1 MSDRCS
7 PDGQA
12 DAAVPIV
19 DILLVFR
26 HQQQFGSGKSQLEER
41 RFELVMC
48 FMERDV
54 CKIQFHLL
62 RHCVNFYSEWNDF
75 GKIVEHG
82 ASNGKGLHV
91 MIKCIAWSALQ
102 VSLDKRICQMP
113 KWHWFS
119 LACITVHNSTGPL
132 EGVHEPL
139 CWFTTNNHCGN
150 SPFPLIKNV
159 YSRYTEHFNK

>member
-26 HQQQFGSGKSQLEER
+26 HQQQFGPGKSQLEER
-41 RFELVMC
+41 RFELV
-48 FMERDV
+48 FYGKRLNV

-75 GKIVEHG
+75 CKIVEHG
-82 ASNGKGLHV
+82 ARNGKGLHV
-91 MIKCIAWSALQ
+91 NKMYSLNALQ
-102 VSLDKRICQMP
+102 VSLDKRICQKP
-113 KWHWFS
+113 KWHRFS
-119 LACITVHNSTGPL
+119 LAWNTVHNSTGPL

-150 SPFPLIKNV
+150 SPFTLIKNV
-159 YSRYTEHFNK
+159 YSRYIEQFNK